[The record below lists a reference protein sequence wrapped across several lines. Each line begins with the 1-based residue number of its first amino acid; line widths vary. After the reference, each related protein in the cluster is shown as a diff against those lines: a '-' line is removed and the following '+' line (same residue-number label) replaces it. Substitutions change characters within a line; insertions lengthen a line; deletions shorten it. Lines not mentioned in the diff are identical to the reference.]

1 MLLMNEAIGKET
13 KCSELHLHAV
23 AETDILMVNFFDLLL
38 NLNLP
43 TVVSQFQLVHKTNFA
58 YFLRLCSSLYVAVV
72 LCVVAKKSAFDKL
85 HRRHFEIVMELIEF
99 RPNPVHFYH

>member
-1 MLLMNEAIGKET
+1 MV
-13 KCSELHLHAV
+13 AV
-23 AETDILMVNFFDLLL
+23 ADILMVNFFDLLL

-43 TVVSQFQLVHKTNFA
+43 TMVSQFQLVHKTNFA
-58 YFLRLCSSLYVAVV
+58 NFLRLCSSLYVAVV

>member
-1 MLLMNEAIGKET
+1 MNETIRNKT
-13 KCSELHLHAV
+13 KCIGPYLSMVAV
-23 AETDILMVNFFDLLL
+23 ADILMVNFFDLLL

-43 TVVSQFQLVHKTNFA
+43 TMVSQFQLVHKTNFA

>member
-1 MLLMNEAIGKET
+1 
-13 KCSELHLHAV
+13 
-23 AETDILMVNFFDLLL
+23 MVNFFDLLL
-38 NLNLP
+38 NLNSPAL
-43 TVVSQFQLVHKTNFA
+43 VSQFQLVHKTNFA

-99 RPNPVHFYH
+99 WPNPVHFYH

>member
-1 MLLMNEAIGKET
+1 MNETIRNKT
-13 KCSELHLHAV
+13 KCIRPYLSMVAV
-23 AETDILMVNFFDLLL
+23 ADILMVNFFDLLL

>member
-1 MLLMNEAIGKET
+1 MNETIRNKT
-13 KCSELHLHAV
+13 KCIGPYLSMVAV
-23 AETDILMVNFFDLLL
+23 ADILMVNFFDLLL

>member
-1 MLLMNEAIGKET
+1 MNETIRNKTKRIGPYL
-13 KCSELHLHAV
+13 SMVAV
-23 AETDILMVNFFDLLL
+23 ADILMVNFFDLLL